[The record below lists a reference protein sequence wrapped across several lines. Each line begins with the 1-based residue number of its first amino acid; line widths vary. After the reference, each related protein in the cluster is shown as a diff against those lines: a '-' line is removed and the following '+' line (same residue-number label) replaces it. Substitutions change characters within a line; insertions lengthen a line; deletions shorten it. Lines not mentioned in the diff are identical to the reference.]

1 MPDLRLVFMG
11 TPDFAVPSLRKLY
24 EAGYT
29 ISGVVT
35 APDKPAGRGKQLK
48 ESAVKQFARK
58 KGLTILQPHNLKDP
72 SFQRALENLKPDL
85 QVIVAFRKLPEA
97 VWKIPPYGTFNLH
110 ASLLPDYRGA
120 APINW
125 ALINGETETGL
136 TTFFLNNEIDTGR
149 VILQERVPIDKHDSV
164 GSLHGKLMEAGAN
177 LTKTTVEAIE
187 IGKAEPYNQPLPH
200 EAKKAPKITKETCR
214 INWEWPLGDL
224 YNFIRGLSPYPTA
237 WTIFRGQQL
246 KVFWAEPEEGE
257 HNYPYGQLLPRGK
270 DQLLVAA
277 KGGLLKMVEVQIQG
291 GKRLS
296 AAEFR
301 NGFSIPEGTFLDS
314 EG

>member
-11 TPDFAVPSLRKLY
+11 TPDFAVPALRKLY
-24 EAGYT
+24 DEGHI

-48 ESAVKQFARK
+48 ESAVKQFARE

-72 SFQRALENLKPDL
+72 SFQEGLADLKPDL

-97 VWKIPPYGTFNLH
+97 VWKMPPYGTFNLH

-125 ALINGETETGL
+125 ALINGETETGV
-136 TTFFLNNEIDTGR
+136 TTFFLNNDIDTGTIIR
-149 VILQERVPIDKHDSV
+149 QVRVPIDQHDSA
-164 GSLHGKLMEAGAN
+164 GSLHDKLMEAGSH

-187 IGKAEPYNQPLPH
+187 NGTAQPYKQPVPP

-237 WTIFRGQQL
+237 WTFFRDQQL
-246 KVFWAEPEEGE
+246 KVFWAEPEEAE
-257 HNYPYGQLLPRGK
+257 HNHAFGQLLPIGK
-270 DQLLVAA
+270 DQLFVAV
-277 KGGLLKMVEVQIQG
+277 KGGYLKLEEIQIEG

-301 NGFSIPEGTFLDS
+301 NGFSIPEGTVLDT
-314 EG
+314 E

>member
-1 MPDLRLVFMG
+1 MQDLRLVFMG
-11 TPDFAVPSLRKLY
+11 TPDFAVPALRKLY

-48 ESAVKQFARK
+48 ESAVKKFARE

-72 SFQRALENLKPDL
+72 SFQDDLSDLKPDL

-125 ALINGETETGL
+125 ALINGENETGV
-136 TTFFLNNEIDTGR
+136 TTFFLNNEIDTGTIIR
-149 VILQERVPIDKHDSV
+149 QERVPISEYDSAGTLHD
-164 GSLHGKLMEAGAN
+164 KLMDVGAHI
-177 LTKTTVEAIE
+177 TKQTVDAI
-187 IGKAEPYNQPLPH
+187 GNGTAKSYKQAPNAQPRM
-200 EAKKAPKITKETCR
+200 APKITKDNCR
-214 INWEWPLGDL
+214 INWEWPLEDL
-224 YNFIRGLSPYPTA
+224 YNFVRGLSPYPTA
-237 WTIFRGQQL
+237 WTFFRDQQL
-246 KVFWAEPEEGE
+246 KVFWAEPEALS
-257 HNYPYGQLLPRGK
+257 HNLPSGQLHPRGK
-270 DQLLVAA
+270 GQLLVAV
-277 KGGLLKMVEVQIQG
+277 KGGYLKLEEVQIEG

-296 AAEFR
+296 ASEFR
-301 NGFSIPEGTFLDS
+301 NGFSIPEGMLLDS
-314 EG
+314 V

>member
-1 MPDLRLVFMG
+1 MPHLRLVFMG
-11 TPDFAVPSLRKLY
+11 TPDFAVPALRKLY
-24 EAGYT
+24 NEGYA

-48 ESAVKQFARK
+48 ESAVKKFARE

-72 SFQRALENLKPDL
+72 SFQEELADLKPDL

-125 ALINGETETGL
+125 ALINGETETGV
-136 TTFFLNNEIDTGR
+136 TTFFLNNEIDTGT
-149 VILQERVPIDKHDSV
+149 IIQQARVPIDQHDSA
-164 GSLHGKLMEAGAN
+164 GSLHDKLMETGAH

-187 IGKAEPYNQPLPH
+187 NGIAQPYNQPVSR
-200 EAKKAPKITKETCR
+200 EAKKAPKITKDTCR
-214 INWEWPLGDL
+214 INWEWPLIDL

-237 WTIFRGQQL
+237 WTFFGDQQL
-246 KVFWAEPEEGE
+246 KVFWAEPEEVE
-257 HNYPYGQLLPRGK
+257 HNYAYGELLPRGK

-277 KGGLLKMVEVQIQG
+277 KGGYLKLEEVQIQG

-301 NGFSIPEGTFLDS
+301 NGFSIPDGTALDS
-314 EG
+314 E